1 MSLLHS
7 IRFLLLGSVAL
18 LAVFVAGQEDAAAFT
33 QGAPNSI
40 GALGDSITQAT
51 NFDIAHFGSNP
62 TYSWATGTQAAV
74 QSVYMRILA
83 GNPNISGKNFNYS
96 VNGAKMTD
104 ANGQAV
110 NLNGTPGGIELA
122 MIEMGGNDVCTST
135 EAAMTPVATYR
146 TQFQTAMNTLTTG
159 FPNRRILVLSV
170 PDVYQLWAILH
181 DNENAR
187 NTWAGFQICQ
197 SLLLNPTST
206 AQADVDRRA
215 RVRQRNIDF
224 NTQLSEVCALYPKC
238 SFDNNAIFN
247 AGFTA
252 ADVSDFDY
260 FHPSLQGQT
269 NLASGAWQVA
279 DMDSDG
285 WATASETTI
294 GTDPLDNCPDSPS
307 DNAWPPDINNSGGVD
322 IIGDIALVTGQFG
335 KAVGAP
341 PLAPARYDIGEPPN
355 GSIGVIDDIVR
366 MTAVFGTMCTP

>member
-1 MSLLHS
+1 VRWFQHILLS
-7 IRFLLLGSVAL
+7 AIVLVAVI
-18 LAVFVAGQEDAAAFT
+18 AVGQQDAAAFT
-33 QGAPNSI
+33 NGAPNSI
-40 GALGDSITQAT
+40 AVLGDSISQGT

-74 QSVYMRILA
+74 QSVYTRILA

-122 MIEMGGNDVCTST
+122 TLEMGGNDVCTST

-159 FPNRRILVLSV
+159 FPNRRIFILSV
-170 PDVYQLWAILH
+170 PDVYQLWAVLH

-187 NTWAGFQICQ
+187 NAWAGFNICQ

-224 NTQLSEVCALYPKC
+224 NTQLSEVCALYPQC
-238 SFDNNAIFN
+238 HFDNNAIFN
-247 AGFTA
+247 AGLTA
-252 ADVSDFDY
+252 ADVSNLDY

-269 NLASGAWQVA
+269 NLASGAWRVF

-285 WATASETTI
+285 WPTDSELTI
-294 GTDPLDNCPDSPS
+294 GTDPLDNCPDNTS
-307 DNAWPPDINNSGGVD
+307 DNAWPADVNNDGFSDITDVSALTAVFGV
-322 IIGDIALVTGQFG
+322 
-335 KAVGAP
+335 AVP
-341 PLAPARYDIGEPPN
+341 TAPARYDIAPDPPD
-355 GSIGVIDDIVR
+355 GFVDITDVSR
-366 MTAVFGTMCTP
+366 MTAGFGMPCTP

>member
-1 MSLLHS
+1 MRWFRHILLS
-7 IRFLLLGSVAL
+7 AIVLVAVI
-18 LAVFVAGQEDAAAFT
+18 AVGQKDAAAFT
-33 QGAPNSI
+33 NGVPDSI
-40 GALGDSITQAT
+40 AVLGDSISQGT
-51 NFDIAHFGSNP
+51 NFDQAHFGSNP

-74 QSVYMRILA
+74 QSVYTRILA

-122 MIEMGGNDVCTST
+122 MLEMGGNDVCTST

-159 FPNRRILVLSV
+159 FPNRRIFVLSV
-170 PDVYQLWAILH
+170 PDVYQLWALLH
-181 DNENAR
+181 TNQNAV
-187 NTWAGFQICQ
+187 NFWNAFAICQ
-197 SLLLNPTST
+197 SLLANPTST
-206 AQADVDRRA
+206 AQVDVDRRA

-224 NTQLSEVCALYPKC
+224 NMQLSEVCALYPQC
-238 SFDNNAIFN
+238 HFDNSAIFN

-252 ADVSDFDY
+252 ADVSDLDY
-260 FHPSLQGQT
+260 FHPSLQGQA
-269 NLASGAWQVA
+269 NLASGAWQVF
-279 DMDSDG
+279 DMDGDG
-285 WATASETTI
+285 WATASEATI